1 MNQVLRVKN
10 HKIIE
15 YIFTIC
21 TVNISGMGGNKIQEY
36 FLYTRLC
43 TDIYAKNRFQ
53 RKPAFEGGSL
63 FFNDSKPSG
72 QVIHMLKYVYSNRF
86 QFRGKICISNK
97 HHSDVDTAESNLAVS
112 VTLWGQT
119 PQYHR
124 HSRVKL
130 SSVTDS
136 AESDFTHSTY
146 IISTA
151 FFSAFNFPH

>member
-43 TDIYAKNRFQ
+43 TDITLKTGFSESRLSKVVLF
-53 RKPAFEGGSL
+53 

-97 HHSDVDTAESNLAVS
+97 HHSDVDTAESNLALS

-146 IISTA
+146 VISTA